1 MPGPPLVPPHGS
13 RVQPE
18 GLVRMIDVLVAVA
31 DPIAAAG
38 LTAILDG
45 ADDMRCLPPVDAPE
59 DVRAAV
65 VLHEP
70 DVLVMDVVYR
80 RADASL
86 VPEIAD
92 GPTGTNVLVYVD
104 HSAEDCGVRH
114 MLELGGTARL
124 SPEALAKV
132 DECCLTSLQH
142 KALGCLGTGSS
153 PEHLL
158 QAVRTVAGGEVAA
171 APWLAAV
178 AETVRVGRGDGEPAP
193 ISAREVEIMA
203 LLAEGLSNK
212 HIAER
217 LGIRE
222 QTVKNHVAR
231 TMEKLGAH
239 NRLEVGLMA
248 ARHHIQVADE
258 SAS

>member
-1 MPGPPLVPPHGS
+1 
-13 RVQPE
+13 
-18 GLVRMIDVLVAVA
+18 MIDVQVAVA
-31 DPIAAAG
+31 DPIAAIG
-38 LTAILDG
+38 LSTVLDG
-45 ADDMRCLPPVDAPE
+45 AEDMRCLPSIDSLEA
-59 DVRAAV
+59 VRAAV
-65 VLHEP
+65 NVHEP
-70 DVLVMDVVYR
+70 DVLVLDVVYR

-86 VPEIAD
+86 VPEVAE

-142 KALGCLGTGSS
+142 QALGCLGTGSS
-153 PEHLL
+153 PQHLL

-171 APWLAAV
+171 APWLTAV
-178 AETVRVGRGDGEPAP
+178 AETVRGGNEEGKAAP

-203 LLAEGLSNK
+203 MLAEGLSNRL
-212 HIAER
+212 IAER

-231 TMEKLGAH
+231 TMDKLGVH

-248 ARHHIQVADE
+248 ARHHIRVADE
-258 SAS
+258 SES

>member
-1 MPGPPLVPPHGS
+1 
-13 RVQPE
+13 
-18 GLVRMIDVLVAVA
+18 MIDVLVAVA

-38 LTAILDG
+38 LSAILDG
-45 ADDMRCLPPVDAPE
+45 AEDMRCLPPVDALE
-59 DVRAAV
+59 NVRASVAV
-65 VLHEP
+65 HEP
-70 DVLVMDVVYR
+70 DVLVLDVVYR
-80 RADASL
+80 RLDAGL

-92 GPTGTNVLVYVD
+92 GPTGTHVLVYVD

-114 MLELGGTARL
+114 MLSLGGTARL

-142 KALGCLGTGSS
+142 QALGCLGTGSS
-153 PEHLL
+153 PDHLL
-158 QAVRTVAGGEVAA
+158 RAVRTVAAGEVAA
-171 APWLAAV
+171 APWLSAV
-178 AETVRVGRGDGEPAP
+178 TETVRGGNGGGEPAP

-203 LLAEGLSNK
+203 LLGQGMSNK
-212 HIAER
+212 QIAER

-231 TMEKLGAH
+231 TMDKLGAH

-248 ARHHIQVADE
+248 ARHHIRVTDE
-258 SAS
+258 SES

>member
-1 MPGPPLVPPHGS
+1 
-13 RVQPE
+13 
-18 GLVRMIDVLVAVA
+18 MIEVLVAIA
-31 DPIAAAG
+31 DPIAAIG
-38 LTAILDG
+38 LRTVVDG
-45 ADDMRCLPPVDAPE
+45 AEDMRCLPPVESPE
-59 DVRAAV
+59 DIRRAVAE
-65 VLHEP
+65 HEP
-70 DVLVMDVVYR
+70 DVLLLDVVYR
-80 RADASL
+80 RADADL

-92 GPTGTNVLVYVD
+92 GPTGTHVLVYVD

-114 MLELGGTARL
+114 MLTLGGTARL

-158 QAVRTVAGGEVAA
+158 RAVRTVAAGEVAA
-171 APWLAAV
+171 APWLTAV
-178 AETVRVGRGDGEPAP
+178 TETVRGGNAAGEPSP

-203 LLAEGLSNK
+203 LLGKGMSNK
-212 HIAER
+212 QIAER

-231 TMEKLGAH
+231 TMDKLGAH

-248 ARHHIQVADE
+248 ARHHIEVTDE
-258 SAS
+258 SAE